1 MRMQHVITPKD
12 LTYADVILD
21 TVVMDLR
28 AMVKHLF
35 MHNILIQ
42 ELGTTRNMYK

>member
-12 LTYADVILD
+12 LTSADVILD

-28 AMVKHLF
+28 AMVSSAQLMEQLLF
-35 MHNILIQ
+35 
-42 ELGTTRNMYK
+42 RCAKS